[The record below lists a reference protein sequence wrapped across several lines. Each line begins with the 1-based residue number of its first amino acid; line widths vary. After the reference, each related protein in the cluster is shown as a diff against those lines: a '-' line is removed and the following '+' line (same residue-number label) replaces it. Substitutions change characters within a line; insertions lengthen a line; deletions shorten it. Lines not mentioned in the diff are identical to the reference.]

1 MYTSE
6 FAELYNPNSTAVDIS
21 GYVIDDIASGG
32 GAPHTIAAGTV
43 IPANGY
49 FIWNTNSYFNNAGDD
64 VRLLDKTG
72 VEIDKYT
79 YGNSTYDKSWI
90 RLPNGGAWQITMSN
104 TPTPGASNK

>member
-79 YGNSTYDKSWI
+79 YGNSAYDKSWI
-90 RLPNGGAWQITMSN
+90 RSPNGGAWQTTLSS